1 MPGEIKILTAVAQ
14 HPGGVTRE
22 QLSVLTGYKRS
33 SRDTYLLRLKAADGD
48 PLFLRVMAEQRW
60 DVIPGAESREV
71 FGGRL
76 RRAIERIADAHPGG
90 RVIVFSHGA
99 AIGEILAQ
107 ASDSGPF
114 AFINA
119 DNTSISR
126 LVVTPERWIVR
137 GYNDT
142 AHLAG

>member
-1 MPGEIKILTAVAQ
+1 M
-14 HPGGVTRE
+14 
-22 QLSVLTGYKRS
+22 
-33 SRDTYLLRLKAADGD
+33 
-48 PLFLRVMAEQRW
+48 
-60 DVIPGAESREV
+60 
-71 FGGRL
+71 
-76 RRAIERIADAHPGG
+76 
-90 RVIVFSHGA
+90 FSHGA

-107 ASDSGPF
+107 ASGSTPF
-114 AFINA
+114 AFINS